1 MIKFKFSKDH
11 VSGLGKGSIVKL
23 ENAHAAR
30 LEKEGFGEAAGEK
43 EAYKRVD
50 AYVADPGKA
59 KREKKQ
65 KDALAKQEKAKA
77 VRAANRKQ

>member
-1 MIKFKFSKDH
+1 MKFKFIKDH
-11 VSGLGKGSIVKL
+11 VSGLGKGSVVKL
-23 ENAHAAR
+23 EKDHGAR
-30 LEKEGFGEAAGEK
+30 LEKEGFGGEAGEK
-43 EAYKRVD
+43 EGYVIKPS
-50 AYVADPGKA
+50 YVADPGKE